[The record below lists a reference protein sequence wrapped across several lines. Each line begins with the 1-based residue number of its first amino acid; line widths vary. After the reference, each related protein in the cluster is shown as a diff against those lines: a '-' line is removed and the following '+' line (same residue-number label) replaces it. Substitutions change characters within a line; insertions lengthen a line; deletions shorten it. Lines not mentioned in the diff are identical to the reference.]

1 MADPSVVSTEIDLEQ
16 PVSNPAPKGAVKAKR
31 KRKAHNVSGNSVR
44 GRRRSRVVAE
54 NASTDSPSSLVRLL
68 LQLTHNCSLPSPQGR
83 LLSEV
88 TLEQLQALYHLPSK
102 EAASRLGIGTSSLPP
117 H

>member
-1 MADPSVVSTEIDLEQ
+1 MIPTLLRIDLEQ
-16 PVSNPAPKGAVKAKR
+16 PVSIPAPEGALKEKR
-31 KRKAHNVSGNSVR
+31 KRKARNVSGNSVR
-44 GRRRSRVVAE
+44 GRRRSRVAAK
-54 NASTDSPSSLVRLL
+54 NATTRHRWCAV
-68 LQLTHNCSLPSPQGR
+68 QLTHNCSLPLPQDR

-88 TLEQLQALYHLPSK
+88 TLEELQALYHLPMK

>member
-1 MADPSVVSTEIDLEQ
+1 MIPTLLRIDLEQ
-16 PVSNPAPKGAVKAKR
+16 PVSIPAPEGALKEKR
-31 KRKAHNVSGNSVR
+31 KRKARNVSGNSVR
-44 GRRRSRVVAE
+44 GRRRSRVAAK
-54 NASTDSPSSLVRLL
+54 NASTDYSPSLVCCA
-68 LQLTHNCSLPSPQGR
+68 TYPNCSLPLPQDR

-88 TLEQLQALYHLPSK
+88 TLEELQALYHLPMK